1 MAWELRRYRDTSFPH
16 PSSTPNTTSFEMEV
30 VMKKFIIGALTAAML
45 ASPIAIAPALAQGR
59 HDRGHAGRAQPAPQY
74 RHWNKGQ
81 RFDRRYAQNYQEIG
95 NWQQYRGR
103 RLYAPPRG
111 YHWVR
116 SGNDAVLVA
125 VAGGLIGAVLSGAF
139 N

>member
-1 MAWELRRYRDTSFPH
+1 
-16 PSSTPNTTSFEMEV
+16 
-30 VMKKFIIGALTAAML
+30 MKKLILGAIAATM
-45 ASPIAIAPALAQGR
+45 IAIPVAITPASAAPQREVTKVKVKPSGR
-59 HDRGHAGRAQPAPQY
+59 TVVTKRVVRPAPRANVRQ
-74 RHWNKGQ
+74 WNRGQ
-81 RFDRRYAQNYQEIG
+81 RFDRRYAQNYREVP
-95 NWQQYRGR
+95 NWQQYRSR
-103 RLYAPPRG
+103 RLYQPPRG